1 MFKKLWYFFL
11 DSLQALVFAFS
22 IFALTYFFI
31 AQPNKV
37 KGHSMMPAFHN
48 SDLLLTEKISYHFHP
63 PQRGDVVIFKAPPSE
78 PCAIDQ
84 CEYIKR
90 IIGLPGETVELHQGH
105 VYINNHLLR
114 EPYLSPNVAT
124 MAEEL
129 LREDMPLVIPAGHY
143 LVFGDNRPHSR
154 DSRAFGPISA
164 TRIVGRA
171 IFRYWPPNRIQ
182 IIKRPFYNLANL
194 PDR

>member
-37 KGHSMMPAFHN
+37 KGHSMMPTFHN
-48 SDLLLTEKISYHFHP
+48 SDLLLTEKISYRFHP
-63 PQRGDVVIFKAPPSE
+63 PQRGDVIIFKAPPSE

-90 IIGLPGETVELHQGH
+90 VIGLPGETIELHQGH
-105 VYINNHLLR
+105 VYINRHLFKESYLASDINTTGEEFLR
-114 EPYLSPNVAT
+114 DDVPFT
-124 MAEEL
+124 
-129 LREDMPLVIPAGHY
+129 IPPGHY
-143 LVFGDNRPHSR
+143 MVFGDNRPHSR
-154 DSRAFGPISA
+154 DSRAFGPIA
-164 TRIVGRA
+164 VTRIVGRA
-171 IFRYWPPNRIQ
+171 IFRYWPLNRVQ
-182 IIKRPFYNLANL
+182 VIKRPSYALTSQLN
-194 PDR
+194 R